1 MGSEMCIRDSTS
13 TMSPLTDRCL
23 STALAERNG
32 APQSSTPGNIRS
44 VPNSY
49 LPKARTAIWA
59 AAASTWFTWFGDGSL
74 VTMMVRIAA
83 ESPGVRVPSRSDLGV
98 LRRAICTVSTLAH
111 RTDEILGNNMFTT
124 IMLSKSSSLWTKD
137 EQETPAHKLSS
148 LARSTM
154 ARSIRPRL
162 THKQRHRL
170 KCRLRRHG
178 NIHVNKPGRAF
189 SRDGSIVAPPLR
201 KSNKRTLTPMTVVA
215 RVPVLPY
222 VKGALW

>member
-1 MGSEMCIRDSTS
+1 
-13 TMSPLTDRCL
+13 MSPLTDRCL

-59 AAASTWFTWFGDGSL
+59 AAASTWFTWFRDGSL
-74 VTMMVRIAA
+74 VTMLVSIAA
-83 ESPGVRVPSRSDLGV
+83 ESPGVRVPSRSDRGV

-124 IMLSKSSSLWTKD
+124 AMLPKSKSSSLWTKD
-137 EQETPAHKLSS
+137 EQETPAHMSS

-162 THKQRHRL
+162 THEQRYRL
-170 KCRLRRHG
+170 KCRLRRDG
-178 NIHVNKPGRAF
+178 GVHVNEPGRPF
-189 SRDGSIVAPPLR
+189 SRVSSIVIHSLR
-201 KSNKRTLTPMTVVA
+201 TPNKRAFTPMAVVA
-215 RVPVLPY
+215 RVPALPY
-222 VKGALW
+222 VKGTLW